1 MNFDKLLKILASM
14 ALAALVGV
22 AARAWAGSPEAK
34 PAAAKEEKKAA
45 PAPRVVELKVTEKG
59 FEPTP
64 VTVKKGEPLVLR
76 VTRTTDQT
84 CAKDLIAPDY
94 NVELTPTK
102 AGKLKYGCSMGMM
115 VAGVLIVE

>member
-94 NVELTPTK
+94 NVE
-102 AGKLKYGCSMGMM
+102 KLKYGCSMGMM